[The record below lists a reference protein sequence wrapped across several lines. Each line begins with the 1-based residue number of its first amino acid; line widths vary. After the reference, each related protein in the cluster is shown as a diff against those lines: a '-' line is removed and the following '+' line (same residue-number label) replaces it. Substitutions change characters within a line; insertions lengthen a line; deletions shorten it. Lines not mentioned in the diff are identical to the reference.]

1 MALSSPPSGGRWVIL
16 GEQSRVK
23 FREYRGADVFRMY
36 NPLMELYLYG
46 IGTGILLPVMVVCY
60 AGMLHVFYKEQ
71 KESNFDVFDAFFV
84 VPCVFFIPLAILT
97 SLSIFVTVRFISL
110 CVSRYA

>member
-1 MALSSPPSGGRWVIL
+1 MANKVGSSFESA
-16 GEQSRVK
+16 E
-23 FREYRGADVFRMY
+23 GADVFRKY

-46 IGTGILLPVMVVCY
+46 IGTGTLLPVMVFCY
-60 AGMLHVFYKEQ
+60 AWAIQLLKEDLGL
-71 KESNFDVFDAFFV
+71 FCIYLVLLI
-84 VPCVFFIPLAILT
+84 IPFAILT

>member
-1 MALSSPPSGGRWVIL
+1 
-16 GEQSRVK
+16 
-23 FREYRGADVFRMY
+23 MY

-60 AGMLHVFYKEQ
+60 AVMLQVQDDFG
-71 KESNFDVFDAFFV
+71 NFCIWLLFHI
-84 VPCVFFIPLAILT
+84 IPLAILT

-110 CVSRYA
+110 CVPRYV